1 MGASD
6 YLKDDENREASK
18 TYIEFDSSE
27 EGQRDAYRLV
37 SRGGK
42 IREGVDDM
50 GDFFG
55 SMIPPLAKHLF
66 EGDSVALMEWLEL
79 DEEDWE
85 AYQDSLQ
92 DSE

>member
-18 TYIEFDSSE
+18 TYIEFQSDE

-37 SRGGK
+37 SRGGQ
-42 IREGVDDM
+42 IREGVEDM

-55 SMIPPLAKHLF
+55 GLIPPLAKHLF
-66 EGDSVALMEWLEL
+66 EGDSVELMEWLEL

-85 AYQDSLQ
+85 EYQEQ
-92 DSE
+92 KSE